1 MLKSRLVLRL
11 AAIMLGMA
19 AMQTEPN
26 LRVTQGVD
34 WALHKRWLSISPEGR
49 AMLAAAIC
57 ANSNQLELPEMLPR
71 LASKDALDEAITWGL
86 GLRLARRLGAGSAR
100 SLDATRLTREDDAL
114 VLTLAKSHAALYG
127 PPTERDLAQLAAHL
141 GLEPKMRVKGEK
153 KLPEKGEAAVL
164 LEQQI
169 KR

>member
-1 MLKSRLVLRL
+1 M
-11 AAIMLGMA
+11 I
-19 AMQTEPN
+19 P
-26 LRVTQGVD
+26 
-34 WALHKRWLSISPEGR
+34 SIAWS
-49 AMLAAAIC
+49 
-57 ANSNQLELPEMLPR
+57 SD
-71 LASKDALDEAITWGL
+71 AS
-86 GLRLARRLGAGSAR
+86 S
-100 SLDATRLTREDDAL
+100 
-114 VLTLAKSHAALYG
+114 KSHAALYG